1 MIRKILYI
9 LIFAIINNTL
19 FSQPNIIDSLALR
32 NEARERLN
40 LKNPEG
46 QEFWLCFMQN
56 YKTEEGDRN
65 PNNALMLELFITSEK
80 DAEVTISIKSLNFIK
95 KIKIPALTVQ
105 NVKLSPLAEI
115 ISSEIIE
122 PGMSVKITSD
132 EPISVYGLNRRY
144 QTTDTYLGLP
154 TKVLGTNYRVMTYT
168 MSSPLMPEFSIVATE
183 NNTFVQIT
191 PTAETQAGNKANK
204 PFTVTL
210 NQGDVYQ
217 VIAKPSGLFYD
228 KIDFTGTLITSNK
241 PIAVFGGHQCAYVP
255 APPPVVIACN
265 HLVEQL
271 PPTTSWGKHYFLGK
285 LEKRSKYSW
294 RALANFDSTKLFV
307 NSKLVKILK
316 AGEFYE
322 DNSKEDLQVSA
333 DKPILVAQFSQG
345 YRNGD
350 SIGDPAMILISP
362 TQQFLTRY
370 RFATPV
376 NGQWNHFVSV
386 VIPTSSIPT
395 LKLNSRK
402 VDDKLFRQ
410 IGLSRYSIATIEVP
424 YGTHSL
430 TAAMPFGMYSYGFGY
445 GADAFDAYG
454 TMGGQSFV
462 EYEAVLDT
470 IPPLVDS
477 EIKGMSVEMIA
488 RDDREDD
495 TGIGDVIIIAN
506 ENLDVKIP
514 KFVEGA
520 PQVSFKIEPLNAIE
534 GGRAVIKLND
544 VALNAKY
551 YTICY
556 QFDQTVAEFRFSITE
571 GQNKKCDIKENTKFG
586 LFLAPT
592 FVFHSTNFSVT
603 GEINNQVPISP
614 RELGKFSEAN
624 DLTNAFGITITE
636 KLANKLYLTSKV
648 YFDKLNGV
656 LEAPD
661 ITIGSTRHPE
671 TGELTSFQEGRYF
684 SLTSTFFNFNFQLD
698 YYFQKILYGIAGTSM
713 MISTG
718 KSINYESKILQPNYL
733 EYPIALK
740 QQIEKR
746 YPTELSSLNTFN
758 LALYLGLGISYPI
771 SYDFSAFLETYYS
784 SVLSSIIDD
793 GDWKVS
799 KLSFLVGFKYSFN
812 IKKQWQK
819 YWQ

>member
-1 MIRKILYI
+1 MMRKLAYI
-9 LIFAIINNTL
+9 LIFIFAICNLYTQQEIDTL
-19 FSQPNIIDSLALR
+19 AQKNQAGDKLVI
-32 NEARERLN
+32 
-40 LKNPEG
+40 KNPEG
-46 QEFWLCFMQN
+46 EEFWLCFMQN
-56 YKTEEGDRN
+56 YKSDDNDRN

-80 DAEVTISIKSLNFIK
+80 DAEVTISIKSLNYIK
-95 KIKIPALTVQ
+95 KIKVPALTVQ
-105 NVKLSPLAEI
+105 NVKISPLAEI

-122 PGMSVKITSD
+122 PGMSVHITSD
-132 EPISVYGLNRRY
+132 VPISVYGLNRRF

-154 TKVLGTNYRVMTYT
+154 TKVLGTNYRIMSYT

-183 NNTFVQIT
+183 NNTYVQIT
-191 PTAETQAGNKANK
+191 PTAETQAGNKANAT
-204 PFTVTL
+204 FTVTL

-255 APPPVVIACN
+255 APPPVIIACN

-271 PPTTSWGKHYFLGK
+271 PPTTSWGKHYFLGR

-307 NSKLVKILK
+307 NSKLVKVLS

-386 VIPTSSIPT
+386 VIPTNAIPT
-395 LKLNSRK
+395 LKLNSKK
-402 VDDKLFRQ
+402 VDEKLFRR
-410 IGLSRYSIATIEVP
+410 IGISRYSIASIEVP

-430 TAAMPFGMYSYGFGY
+430 TAAQPFGMYSYGFGY
-445 GADAFDAYG
+445 GSDAFDAYG

-462 EYEAVLDT
+462 EYEPALDT
-470 IPPLVDS
+470 IPPLVES
-477 EIKGMSVEMIA
+477 TLKKFSVEMIA

-495 TGIGDVIIIAN
+495 TGIGDIIVLAN
-506 ENLDVKIP
+506 ENLDIKIP
-514 KFVEGA
+514 KFVEGV
-520 PQVSFKIEPLNAIE
+520 PQINFNISPTNAME
-534 GGRAVIKLND
+534 GGRAIVKIND
-544 VALNAKY
+544 VALNSKY

-556 QFDQTVAEFRFSITE
+556 QFDQTIADYKFNVTE
-571 GQNKKCDIKENTKFG
+571 GQIQECDIQENTKFG
-586 LFLAPT
+586 TFVAPT
-592 FVFHSTNFSVT
+592 FVFHNANFATS
-603 GEINNQVPISP
+603 GEVNNQVPITP
-614 RELGKFSEAN
+614 RILGKFSEAN
-624 DLTNAFGITITE
+624 DITTAFGFSITE
-636 KLANKLYLTSKV
+636 KLMKRLYLTSKI
-648 YFDKLNGV
+648 YFDKFNGV

-661 ITIGSTRHPE
+661 VTIGNTRHPE
-671 TGELTSFQEGRYF
+671 TGELVPFQEGRF
-684 SLTSTFFNFNFQLD
+684 LSLNSTIFNLNFQVD
-698 YYFQKILYGIAGTSM
+698 YYFQNILYGIFGTSVIM
-713 MISTG
+713 NTG
-718 KSINYESKILQPNYL
+718 KSINYQSRILQPNYL
-733 EYPIALK
+733 EYPIKLK
-740 QQIEKR
+740 NEIEKR
-746 YPTELSSLNTFN
+746 YPTELSSINKFN
-758 LALYLGLGISYPI
+758 ISLYLGLGVSYPI
-771 SYDFSAFLETYYS
+771 KYNFSLFFETNYNYFLYD
-784 SVLSSIIDD
+784 IIDD

-799 KLSFLVGFKYSFN
+799 KLAFLLGFKYSYN
-812 IKKQWQK
+812 IQK
-819 YWQ
+819 LWEKF